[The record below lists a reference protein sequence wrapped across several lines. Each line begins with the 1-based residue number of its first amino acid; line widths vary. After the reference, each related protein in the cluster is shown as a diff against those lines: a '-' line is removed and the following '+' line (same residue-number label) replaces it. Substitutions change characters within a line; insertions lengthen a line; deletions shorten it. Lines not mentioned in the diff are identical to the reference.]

1 MGKRGRALP
10 ELSPAQ
16 QQIMECVWEH
26 GELSVNDVR
35 TLLRKK
41 RPVARNTV
49 RTVLER
55 MEEKGWLNHREVG
68 RTYLYS
74 AARPKQTTV
83 GEKISDV
90 VERVCG
96 GSPETLMAALIN
108 FRGLT
113 PGELNRIRQML
124 DEAQSRNA
132 PRGEN

>member
-1 MGKRGRALP
+1 MGKRGRVLP
-10 ELSPAQ
+10 DLSPAQ
-16 QQIMECVWEH
+16 QQIMECIWKH

-35 TLLRKK
+35 VLLTQK
-41 RPVARNTV
+41 RQVARNTV
-49 RTVLER
+49 RTLLER
-55 MEEKGWLNHREVG
+55 MEEKGWLKHREES
-68 RTYLYS
+68 RTYFYS

-96 GSPETLMAALIN
+96 GSPEMLMAALIS

-124 DEAQSRNA
+124 DDARLRKA
-132 PRGEN
+132 PLGEY